1 MGEVMSK
8 RARLRAIHHLLE
20 YAVTEV
26 HELGLHQ
33 IEQLLAA
40 ATAIITNEMKGRSRS
55 QPMDRPRRPHIRLV
69 VDADNR
75 EKGNGTKI

>member
-8 RARLRAIHHLLE
+8 RARLRAIQYLLE
-20 YAVTEV
+20 YAATEV

-33 IEQLLAA
+33 LEQLLAA
-40 ATAIITNEMKGRSRS
+40 ATATVTDEMRGRSRN
-55 QPMDRPRRPHIRLV
+55 QVTDRARRPHIRLV

-75 EKGNGTKI
+75 KKGNGTEV

>member
-1 MGEVMSK
+1 MGEIMSK

-33 IEQLLAA
+33 LEQLLTA
-40 ATAIITNEMKGRSRS
+40 ATATVTNEMKGRGHGIE
-55 QPMDRPRRPHIRLV
+55 RPHRPQIRLV
-69 VDADNR
+69 VDTDNR
-75 EKGNGTKI
+75 EKGNGTKV

>member
-33 IEQLLAA
+33 LEQLLA
-40 ATAIITNEMKGRSRS
+40 TITNEMKGRSHS
-55 QPMDRPRRPHIRLV
+55 QAADRPRRPQIRLV

-75 EKGNGTKI
+75 QKGNGTKV